1 MKKIQKCVYIIYE
14 WFHSPIKPVN
24 LLPEV
29 PEMRSSGRT
38 LSDREKRDC
47 EVIGKNIILRIFHK
61 IITVEIPV
69 KGLQEIPTPDFSTPS
84 FNPGLLNPRLFNH
97 ELLNPRQLWG

>member
-1 MKKIQKCVYIIYE
+1 M
-14 WFHSPIKPVN
+14 KPVN

-47 EVIGKNIILRIFHK
+47 EVIGKNIFQKRNSHK

-69 KGLQEIPTPDFSTPS
+69 KRFTEIPTSDFSTR
-84 FNPGLLNPRLFNH
+84 LLNPRTFHHELFN
-97 ELLNPRQLWG
+97 PIRFWV

>member
-1 MKKIQKCVYIIYE
+1 MTTL
-14 WFHSPIKPVN
+14 HSPMKPVN

-47 EVIGKNIILRIFHK
+47 EVIGKNIFQKRNFHDKITIEMLVKVSPFLVYIL
-61 IITVEIPV
+61 
-69 KGLQEIPTPDFSTPS
+69 
-84 FNPGLLNPRLFNH
+84 
-97 ELLNPRQLWG
+97 